1 VKEIVETF
9 CRAAFPETLQLLEK
23 HLGASTYSLRSL
35 FRDEQKKILE
45 IILES
50 TLSDAVSVY
59 RQVYDN
65 NAPLLRFLKDL
76 NIAAPGAILTAAEH
90 VLNASM
96 RKAFEEDP
104 LKLETIE
111 TILNSAGLEGVSL
124 DAAGLEMAVRRRAE
138 RTAEALA
145 AQSQSFAL
153 LQELDS
159 VVSLIQA
166 LPFEVNLRKVQNIFY
181 TLLQNVYPGLKE
193 KAKKDKKA
201 RSWVKVFKP
210 LGEKLMVRVE

>member
-1 VKEIVETF
+1 
-9 CRAAFPETLQLLEK
+9 
-23 HLGASTYSLRSL
+23 
-35 FRDEQKKILE
+35 
-45 IILES
+45 
-50 TLSDAVSVY
+50 VSVY
-59 RQVYDN
+59 RQVYET

-76 NIAAPGAILTAAEH
+76 NIAAPGAVLTAAEH

-96 RKAFEEDP
+96 RKAFEEEP

-111 TILNSAGLEGVSL
+111 AILNSAGLEGVSL

-138 RTAEALA
+138 AAAEALA

-166 LPFEVNLRKVQNIFY
+166 LPFEVNLRKVQDLFCM
-181 TLLQNVYPGLKE
+181 LLQNVFPRFKE
-193 KAKKDKKA
+193 RSKKEKKA
-201 RSWVKVFKP
+201 RSWVKVFRT